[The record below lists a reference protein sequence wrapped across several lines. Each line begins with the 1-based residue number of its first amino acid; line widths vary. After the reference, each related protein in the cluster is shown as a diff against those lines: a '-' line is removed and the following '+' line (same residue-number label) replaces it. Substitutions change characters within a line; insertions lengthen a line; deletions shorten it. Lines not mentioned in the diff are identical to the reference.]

1 LIPVK
6 GRDEPLVD
14 AAVGDVDD
22 EIEDELHRLAVEQG
36 PP

>member
-14 AAVGDVDD
+14 AAVVDE